1 MTNREIYSMIL
12 GMALVTYLPRALPA
26 LFMDRLSIG
35 PQMRRFL
42 GLIPYTARTALVFP
56 AVFAVGESAWQGA
69 LGALTA
75 GILAW
80 KKCPVILCVVAAVA
94 VEALLMMV

>member
-35 PQMRRFL
+35 PRMRRFL
-42 GLIPYTARTALVFP
+42 GLIPYTAMTALVFP
-56 AVFAVGESAWQGA
+56 AVFTVGDSAWQGA

-80 KKCPVILCVVAAVA
+80 KKCPVILCVVTAVA

>member
-1 MTNREIYSMIL
+1 MNGREIYSMIL

-35 PQMRRFL
+35 PRMRRFL
-42 GLIPYTARTALVFP
+42 GLIPYTAMTALVFP
-56 AVFAVGESAWQGA
+56 AVCTVGDSAWQGA

>member
-42 GLIPYTARTALVFP
+42 GLIPYTAMTALVFP
-56 AVFAVGESAWQGA
+56 AVFAVGESTWQ
-69 LGALTA
+69 GALTA

>member
-42 GLIPYTARTALVFP
+42 GLIPYTAMTALVFP
-56 AVFAVGESAWQGA
+56 AVFAVGESAWQ
-69 LGALTA
+69 GALTA

-94 VEALLMMV
+94 VEALLMMI

>member
-35 PQMRRFL
+35 PQMRRYL
-42 GLIPYTARTALVFP
+42 GLIPYTAMTALVFP
-56 AVFAVGESAWQGA
+56 AVFAVGESTWQGA